1 MNSISYSNSFDPSF
15 NTAERMH
22 LEMDYFYSEA
32 AIMMKV
38 SSEGH
43 QNVIKLVG
51 CIPQQP
57 FPSIVMEYAP
67 LGNLHGFLTKFKN
80 EVKV

>member
-1 MNSISYSNSFDPSF
+1 
-15 NTAERMH
+15 
-22 LEMDYFYSEA
+22 
-32 AIMMKV
+32 MMKV

-43 QNVIKLVG
+43 RNVIKLVG

-57 FPSIVMEYAP
+57 YPSIVMEYAP

-80 EVKV
+80 EVMV